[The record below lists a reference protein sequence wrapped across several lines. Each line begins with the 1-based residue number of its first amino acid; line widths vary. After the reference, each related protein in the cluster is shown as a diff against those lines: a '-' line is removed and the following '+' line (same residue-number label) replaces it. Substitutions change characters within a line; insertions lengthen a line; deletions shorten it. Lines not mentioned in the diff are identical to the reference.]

1 MNVTL
6 IKKVDGRINRST
18 GLKITT
24 GLRVTA
30 YCRVSTDGEDQK
42 NSYESQK
49 SYYKEKITS
58 NPEWKYVEI
67 YADEAISGTLDY
79 KRNDF
84 MRMIQDATVGK
95 FDMIITKSISR
106 FGRNTVDTLKYVRL
120 LKEKGIA
127 IYFEEER
134 INTLEISGEIML
146 TVLSA
151 MAQQESENISSHVK
165 LGLQMKQKRGELIG
179 YNGCLGYV
187 YDKDTKEISINYE
200 EAEIVRYIFE
210 RYCQGVGCT
219 TIAKE
224 LTNMKY
230 KTPTGKKKWH
240 ESTIRG
246 ILKNEKYKGDVLQG
260 KTYTTDPISHRR
272 VVNMGEE
279 NQYYIAEHHE
289 PIISE
294 RMFNQAQEILQKRG
308 GVRGSGRRKGNF
320 SRKYPFS
327 SRLYCGFCGS
337 LLTRRNW
344 NSGTKNSITVWHCME
359 FVKHGKENCPDCK
372 AMKENIIEEAFTES
386 YKLLC
391 NNNKQII
398 QTFLNE
404 MEEIIQEESNESSIK
419 RLEEE
424 KQILKEKIDKL
435 IDLNLNGTI
444 NLETLQEK
452 KAKLQNKI
460 NSIEKE
466 QEHLQLELEDGIS
479 LNQGL
484 NKFKTLFKDNE
495 IMPEFDKDVF
505 ELMIEKVIIGEKE
518 ENGNVNPRLIT
529 FILKSGNEIKCGDST
544 TEKNSVVQNQENQQS
559 SYEVSQNYLQPVCEP
574 RGVLLGAIS
583 KELDKIAEFTA
594 FENFISFEKKGKNK
608 VKRVEN
614 NKIKVTIE
622 VDMVCGVI

>member
-1 MNVTL
+1 MKVQV
-6 IKKVDGRINRST
+6 IEKKKGRINR
-18 GLKITT
+18 TT
-24 GLRVTA
+24 GEEIKGNLRVCA
-30 YCRVSTDGEDQK
+30 YARVSTEKEEQL
-42 NSYESQK
+42 NSYNSQLK
-49 SYYKEKITS
+49 YYEEKIKS
-58 NPEWKYVEI
+58 NSDWLYVGI
-67 YADEAISGTLDY
+67 YADEGITGTLDY
-79 KRNDF
+79 KRDGF
-84 MRMIQDATVGK
+84 MKMMQDASQNK

-106 FGRNTVDTLKYVRL
+106 FGRNTVDTLKYVRA

-165 LGLQMKQKRGELIG
+165 LGLQMKLKRGELIG
-179 YNGCLGYV
+179 YNGCLGYI
-187 YDKDTKEISINYE
+187 YDKESKQISVNYE

-224 LTNMKY
+224 LTTMKY
-230 KTPTGKKKWH
+230 RTPTGKKKWH

-279 NQYYIAEHHE
+279 NMYYMQEHHE

-308 GVRGSGRRKGNF
+308 GVRGTGRRKGNF

-344 NSGTKNSITVWHCME
+344 HSGTKNSITVWHCME
-359 FVKHGKENCPDCK
+359 FVKHGKENCPHCK
-372 AMKENIIEEAFTES
+372 AIKESIIEEAFTQS

-391 NNNKQII
+391 DSNKELI

-419 RLEEE
+419 RLEEQ
-424 KQILKEKIDKL
+424 KQVLKEKIDKL

-444 NLETLQEK
+444 STEVLQEK

-460 NSIEKE
+460 NKITKE
-466 QEHLQLELEDGIS
+466 QEHLQLEIEDSMS

-495 IMPEFDKDVF
+495 IMPNFDKDVF
-505 ELMIEKVIIGEKE
+505 ELMIEKVIIGEKDSK
-518 ENGNVNPRLIT
+518 GKANPRVIT
-529 FILKSGNEIKCGDST
+529 FILKSGNEIKCEEDMNSV
-544 TEKNSVVQNQENQQS
+544 TEKISETQNNKNQQS
-559 SYEVSQNYLQPVCEP
+559 SYEASENYLQKMSEP
-574 RGVLLGAIS
+574 CGVRIIAIS
-583 KELDKIAEFTA
+583 KV
-594 FENFISFEKKGKNK
+594 N
-608 VKRVEN
+608 
-614 NKIKVTIE
+614 
-622 VDMVCGVI
+622 C

>member
-1 MNVTL
+1 MKVQV
-6 IKKVDGRINRST
+6 IEKKKGRIDR
-18 GLKITT
+18 TT
-24 GLRVTA
+24 GEIIKGNLRVCA
-30 YCRVSTDGEDQK
+30 YARVSTEKEEQI
-42 NSYESQK
+42 NSYNSQLK
-49 SYYKEKITS
+49 YYEEKIKS
-58 NPEWKYVEI
+58 NSNWKYVEI
-67 YADEAISGTLDY
+67 YADEGITGTLDY
-79 KRNDF
+79 KREGF
-84 MRMIQDATVGK
+84 MKMMQDATNNK

-106 FGRNTVDTLKYVRL
+106 FGRNTFDTLKYVRL
-120 LKEKGIA
+120 LKEKGIT
-127 IYFEEER
+127 IYFEEEH
-134 INTLEISGEIML
+134 INTLELSGEIML
-146 TVLSA
+146 TVMSA

-165 LGLQMKQKRGELIG
+165 LGLQMKLKRGELIG

-187 YDKDTKEISINYE
+187 YDKESKQILVNYE

-224 LTNMKY
+224 LTSMKY
-230 KTPTGKKKWH
+230 RTPTGKKKWH

-279 NQYYIAEHHE
+279 NMYYMQEHHE

-294 RMFNQAQEILQKRG
+294 RMFNQVQKILQKRG

-337 LLTRRNW
+337 FLTRRNW
-344 NSGTKNSITVWHCME
+344 HSGTKNSITVWHCMG
-359 FVKHGKENCPDCK
+359 FVKHGKENCPHCK
-372 AMKENIIEEAFTES
+372 AIKETIIEEAFTQS

-391 NNNKQII
+391 DSNKELI

-424 KQILKEKIDKL
+424 KQILKEKIDEL

-444 NLETLQEK
+444 STEILQEK

-460 NSIEKE
+460 NKLTKE
-466 QEHLQLELEDGIS
+466 QEHLQLEIEDSMS

-495 IMPEFDKDVF
+495 IMPNFDKEVF
-505 ELMIEKVIIGEKE
+505 ELMIEKVIIGEK
-518 ENGNVNPRLIT
+518 GSKGKANPRVIT
-529 FILKSGNEIKCGDST
+529 FILKSGNEIKREEDN
-544 TEKNSVVQNQENQQS
+544 KNSVVKENLITEENQNQQS
-559 SYEVSQNYLQPVCEP
+559 SYEARENYLQKVSEP
-574 RGVLLGAIS
+574 CGVLLGAIS
-583 KELDKIAEFTA
+583 KRFDTIVEFTA
-594 FENFISFEKKGKNK
+594 FEDFISFEKKLK
-608 VKRVEN
+608 E
-614 NKIKVTIE
+614 
-622 VDMVCGVI
+622 

>member
-1 MNVTL
+1 MKVQV
-6 IKKVDGRINRST
+6 IEKKKGRIDR
-18 GLKITT
+18 TT
-24 GLRVTA
+24 GEIIKGNLRVCA
-30 YCRVSTDGEDQK
+30 YARVSTEKEEQL
-42 NSYESQK
+42 NSYNSQLK
-49 SYYKEKITS
+49 YYEEKIKS
-58 NPEWKYVEI
+58 NSDWLYVGI
-67 YADEAISGTLDY
+67 YADEGITGTLDY
-79 KRNDF
+79 KRDGF
-84 MRMIQDATVGK
+84 MKMMQDASQNK

-106 FGRNTVDTLKYVRL
+106 FGRNTVDTLKYVRA

-165 LGLQMKQKRGELIG
+165 LGLQMKLKRGELIG

-187 YDKDTKEISINYE
+187 YDKESKQISVNYE

-224 LTNMKY
+224 LTSMKY
-230 KTPTGKKKWH
+230 STPTGKKKWH

-279 NQYYIAEHHE
+279 NMYYMQEHHE

-294 RMFNQAQEILQKRG
+294 RMFNQVQEILQKRG

-344 NSGTKNSITVWHCME
+344 HSGTKNSITVWHCME
-359 FVKHGKENCPDCK
+359 FVKHGKENCPHCK
-372 AMKENIIEEAFTES
+372 AIKESIIEEAFTQS

-391 NNNKQII
+391 DSNKELI

-419 RLEEE
+419 RLEEQ

-444 NLETLQEK
+444 STETLQEK

-460 NSIEKE
+460 NKITKE
-466 QEHLQLELEDGIS
+466 QEHLQLEIEDSMS

-495 IMPEFDKDVF
+495 IMPNFDKDVF
-505 ELMIEKVIIGEKE
+505 ELMIEKVIIGEKDSK
-518 ENGNVNPRLIT
+518 GKINPRVIT
-529 FILKSGNEIKCGDST
+529 FILKSGNEIKCEEDRNSV
-544 TEKNSVVQNQENQQS
+544 TEKISEAQNNKNQQS
-559 SYEVSQNYLQPVCEP
+559 SYEAGENYLQKMSEP
-574 RGVLLGAIS
+574 CGMCKCS
-583 KELDKIAEFTA
+583 KT
-594 FENFISFEKKGKNK
+594 
-608 VKRVEN
+608 
-614 NKIKVTIE
+614 
-622 VDMVCGVI
+622 

>member
-1 MNVTL
+1 MKVQV
-6 IKKVDGRINRST
+6 IEKKKGRINR
-18 GLKITT
+18 TT
-24 GLRVTA
+24 GEEIKGNLRVCA
-30 YCRVSTDGEDQK
+30 YARVSTEKEEQL
-42 NSYESQK
+42 NSYNSQLK
-49 SYYKEKITS
+49 YYEEKIKS
-58 NPEWKYVEI
+58 NSDWLYVGI
-67 YADEAISGTLDY
+67 YADEGITGTLGY
-79 KRNDF
+79 KRDGF
-84 MRMIQDATVGK
+84 MKMMQDASQNK

-106 FGRNTVDTLKYVRL
+106 FGRNTVDTLKYVRA

-165 LGLQMKQKRGELIG
+165 LGLQMKLKRGELIG

-187 YDKDTKEISINYE
+187 YDKESKQISVNYE
-200 EAEIVRYIFE
+200 EAEIVKYIFE

-224 LTNMKY
+224 LTTMKY
-230 KTPTGKKKWH
+230 RTPTGKKKWH

-279 NQYYIAEHHE
+279 NMYYMQEHHE

-308 GVRGSGRRKGNF
+308 GVRGTGRRKGNF

-344 NSGTKNSITVWHCME
+344 HSGTKNSITVWHCME
-359 FVKHGKENCPDCK
+359 FVKHGKENCPHCK
-372 AMKENIIEEAFTES
+372 AIKESIIEEAFTQS

-391 NNNKQII
+391 DSNKELI

-419 RLEEE
+419 RLEEQ

-444 NLETLQEK
+444 STETLQEK

-460 NSIEKE
+460 NKITKE
-466 QEHLQLELEDGIS
+466 QEHLQLEIEDSMS

-495 IMPEFDKDVF
+495 IMPNFDKDVF
-505 ELMIEKVIIGEKE
+505 ELMIEKVIIGEK
-518 ENGNVNPRLIT
+518 GSKGKANPRVIT
-529 FILKSGNEIKCGDST
+529 FILKSGNEIKCEEDMNSV
-544 TEKNSVVQNQENQQS
+544 TEKISETQNNKNQQS
-559 SYEVSQNYLQPVCEP
+559 SYEARENYLQKVSEP
-574 RGVLLGAIS
+574 RRVCIGATTKIRQVILNFNIVSEIITFEQKGRFGKEKHQNLGV
-583 KELDKIAEFTA
+583 
-594 FENFISFEKKGKNK
+594 K
-608 VKRVEN
+608 VK
-614 NKIKVTIE
+614 
-622 VDMVCGVI
+622 VIA